1 MCSDV
6 KGIIFDLDGTL
17 LDTEKYQWKGW
28 LVAMQE
34 LGIDLTQEDYLLYAG
49 RGGKMIDEDLIERFG
64 LLTGLG
70 SILERKKELLMRWFA
85 EEELIIY
92 PFAEETICH
101 CRDNGYGIALCSG
114 GDIEEVALKLERS
127 GLGKYFEVVVSGSDV
142 ERNKPFPDIYMRTLS
157 LMGMTPD
164 NCLAVE
170 DTQYGLQAAKDAGL
184 RCFAVPHEL
193 SRGQD
198 FSRADRVL
206 DSLEGLIDY
215 LDE

>member
-1 MCSDV
+1 MNKSV
-6 KGIIFDLDGTL
+6 KGVIFDLDGTL
-17 LDTEKYQWKGW
+17 LDTEKYQWRGW
-28 LVAMQE
+28 LVAME
-34 LGIDLTQEDYLLYAG
+34 EMGVRLVPEDYLLYAG
-49 RGGKMIDEDLIERFG
+49 RSGKMIDEELIRRFG
-64 LLTGLG
+64 LSVSIG
-70 SILERKKELLMRWFA
+70 SILARKKELLMRWFG
-85 EEELIIY
+85 EEELIVY
-92 PFAEETICH
+92 PFAEEAICH

>member
-1 MCSDV
+1 MNKSV
-6 KGIIFDLDGTL
+6 KGVIFDLDGTL
-17 LDTEKYQWKGW
+17 LDTEKYQWRGW
-28 LVAMQE
+28 LVAME
-34 LGIDLTQEDYLLYAG
+34 EMGVRLVPEDYLLYAG
-49 RGGKMIDEDLIERFG
+49 RSGKMIDEELIRRFG
-64 LLTGLG
+64 LSVSIG
-70 SILERKKELLMRWFA
+70 SILARKKELLMRWFE
-85 EEELIIY
+85 EEELIVY
-92 PFAEETICH
+92 PFAEEAICH